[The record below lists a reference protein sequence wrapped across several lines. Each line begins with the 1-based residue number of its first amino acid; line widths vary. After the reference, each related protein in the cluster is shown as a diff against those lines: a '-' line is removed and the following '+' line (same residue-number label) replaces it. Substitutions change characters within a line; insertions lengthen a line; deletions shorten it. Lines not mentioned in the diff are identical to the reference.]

1 MPIRVISGQSAAG
14 VRLDS
19 YHSLLF
25 DSFESE
31 IEAEAGDI
39 RKKISKPIEIQQD
52 KDLLLGCET
61 PGD

>member
-1 MPIRVISGQSAAG
+1 MLIKVISGQSAAR
-14 VRLDS
+14 VCLDS

-39 RKKISKPIEIQQD
+39 RKKICKSTGTEQD
-52 KDLLLGCET
+52 KDLLWGCET
-61 PGD
+61 PGN

>member
-31 IEAEAGDI
+31 IEAEEGDI
-39 RKKISKPIEIQQD
+39 RK
-52 KDLLLGCET
+52 
-61 PGD
+61 

>member
-1 MPIRVISGQSAAG
+1 MPIRVISGQTAAR